1 MITRL
6 FSIFDPSIR
15 IFSFSWFLAF
25 LFLLIFPT
33 SLFLFSYSSYCGFS
47 FLGFLNKEISY
58 VYSFPKK
65 GVVRFLCSVFL
76 LIFVFNFL
84 SLFSF
89 LFCYTSHVVVTFPLS
104 FIFWLSIIIF
114 SFYKSFYGML
124 SHLIPVGTP
133 LGLLRF
139 IVIVEI
145 ISNLIRPISLTFRL
159 TANIMAGHLLI
170 SLITSFFVSL
180 SFYFFLL
187 STLFSSL
194 LFLIEIGVSF
204 IQAYV
209 FFTLLLLYLR
219 EGAT

>member
-1 MITRL
+1 MITSL
-6 FSIFDPSIR
+6 FSIFDPSISV
-15 IFSFSWFLAF
+15 FSFSWLMGFVF
-25 LFLLIFPT
+25 IFGFPVT
-33 SLFLFSYSSYCGFS
+33 LFLFNYFFLFGSS
-47 FLGFLNKEISY
+47 FLGFLGKEISY
-58 VYSFPKK
+58 VYANPKK
-65 GVVRFLCSVFL
+65 GVVSILCTIFL
-76 LIFVFNFL
+76 LILSFNFF

-104 FIFWLSIIIF
+104 FVFWLSIVVF

-133 LGLLRF
+133 LGLVSF
-139 IVIVEI
+139 MVIVEI
-145 ISNLIRPISLTFRL
+145 VRNLIRPVSLTFRL

-170 SLITSFFVSL
+170 SLVTGFFVSL
-180 SFYFFLL
+180 PFYCFLF
-187 STLFSSL
+187 STILSSL

-209 FFTLLLLYLR
+209 FFTLLILYLR